1 MSSEHGSEALWTPK
15 ELGAFLKV
23 SRSWIYA
30 RVEAGL
36 FPCLHVG
43 GLLRFSPTQVKAW
56 LESQQRKSAQVIS
69 LRSGAGNGERL

>member
-1 MSSEHGSEALWTPK
+1 MNPGNEALWTPK

-36 FPCLHVG
+36 LPCLHVG
-43 GLLRFSPTQVKAW
+43 GLLRFSPSQVKAW
-56 LESQQRKSAQVIS
+56 LESQQRQAAKVLPI
-69 LRSGAGNGERL
+69 RGSG